1 MALHGSPRVT
11 TKEKGRILALYREGL
26 NYEVI
31 AQRIGRPPRTCA
43 RVVKAEEAKWANR
56 EKQQM

>member
-11 TKEKGRILALYREGL
+11 QQEKERILELRRQGL

-31 AQRIGRPPRTCA
+31 SQRVGRPPRTCA
-43 RVVKAEEAKWANR
+43 RVVKADQ
-56 EKQQM
+56 EKRVEQRA